1 MQTSTSLSTGIRAII
16 ADSAHGFKRRFSRFF
31 CPLRHTGKAKRQF
44 QRMLLEQ
51 RPVAQDLPRRPIGR
65 DLPVVQQQDAV
76 ARLEHKV
83 EIVRCDDLR
92 HRQRIERADER
103 AAVFRVKRR
112 GRLVHEHDL
121 RLHGEDVAMA
131 AMRFSPPESLW
142 LRRFFRCVR
151 FSSASV

>member
-1 MQTSTSLSTGIRAII
+1 
-16 ADSAHGFKRRFSRFF
+16 
-31 CPLRHTGKAKRQF
+31 
-44 QRMLLEQ
+44 MLLEQ

-76 ARLEHKV
+76 ARLEHEV

-121 RLHGEDVAMA
+121 RLHGEDGRNGGHALFA
-131 AMRFSPPESLW
+131 AGELVGAAGFD
-142 LRRFFRCVR
+142 VG
-151 FSSASV
+151 